1 MRDALNKLSYAFLM
15 IIASILLGSIGFML
29 VEDYGF
35 RDGVYMSVITFS
47 TVGFKE
53 VKPLSDEGKLFT
65 VFYIILNLGLFAYTA
80 SVISSYLFEGRFK
93 EIYKTYTDKKA
104 LKKLKNH
111 IIICGFGKNGEIAGN
126 GLNTS
131 KKDMIFIENDADLIN
146 SYTNEKGYQFLHGDA
161 VLESVLMEAGVE
173 RASTLI
179 TTLPSDADNVFITL
193 TAKELN
199 PQIQIIA
206 KATER
211 NTEKKLRRAGADHV
225 VMPDRVGGSYMASLV
240 TRPSVVQFLE
250 ILNGDHDSEYSLE
263 EINHNLLKD
272 KFKNLSLGEMDVK
285 NRTGATVLAFKDK
298 REGFVFNP
306 NSEVVCDEGDV
317 IILLGD
323 KKSIQTFKDE
333 FVE

>member
-1 MRDALNKLSYAFLM
+1 MHSALKKLLYAFLM
-15 IIASILLGSIGFML
+15 ILASILLGSLGYML
-29 VEDYGF
+29 IEGYGF

-53 VKPLSDEGKLFT
+53 VQPLSEDGKLFT

-80 SVISSYLFEGRFK
+80 SVISSYLFDGRFK
-93 EIYKTYTDKKA
+93 EIYKTYTDKQA
-104 LKKLKNH
+104 LKKLNDH

-126 GLNTS
+126 GLGIS
-131 KKDMIFIENDADLIN
+131 KKEVVFIEKDADVIN
-146 SYTNEKGYQFLHGDA
+146 NFNNEKNYQFLHGDA
-161 VLESVLMEAGVE
+161 VLESVLVEAGIE
-173 RASTLI
+173 RASTII

-199 PQIQIIA
+199 PQIQIIS

-240 TRPSVVQFLE
+240 IRPSVVEFLE
-250 ILNGDHDSEYSLE
+250 LLNGDQDSEYSLE
-263 EINHNLLKD
+263 EINHKLLKD

-285 NRTGATVLAFKDK
+285 NKTGATVLAFKDK
-298 REGFVFNP
+298 KEGFVFNP
-306 NSEVVCDEGDV
+306 NSEVICDEGDV
-317 IILLGD
+317 IILLGN

-333 FVE
+333 FVG

>member
-1 MRDALNKLSYAFLM
+1 MQSALKKLLYAFLM
-15 IIASILLGSIGFML
+15 IMSSILLGSLGYML
-29 VEDYGF
+29 IEGYGF

-53 VKPLSDEGKLFT
+53 VQPLSDEGKLFT
-65 VFYIILNLGLFAYTA
+65 VFYIIINLGLFAYTA

-126 GLNTS
+126 GLEKS
-131 KKDMIFIENDADLIN
+131 QKDFLFIEKNADVIN
-146 SYTNEKGYQFLHGDA
+146 NYNNEKAYQFLHGDA
-161 VLESVLMEAGVE
+161 VLESVLLEAGVE
-173 RASTLI
+173 RASTII

-240 TRPSVVQFLE
+240 TRPSVVEFLE
-250 ILNGDHDSEYSLE
+250 ILNGDQDSEYSLE
-263 EINHNLLKD
+263 EINHNLLKE
-272 KFKNLSLGEMDVK
+272 KFKNLSLGQMDVK
-285 NRTGATVLAFKDK
+285 NKTGATVLAFKDK
-298 REGFVFNP
+298 KEGFVFNP
-306 NSEVVCDEGDV
+306 HSEVKCNEGDV

-323 KKSIQTFKDE
+323 KKSLRAFKDE
-333 FVE
+333 FLD

>member
-1 MRDALNKLSYAFLM
+1 MQSALKRLSSAFMM
-15 IIASILLGSIGFML
+15 ITASILLGSFGYML
-29 VEDYGF
+29 IEGYGF

-53 VKPLSDEGKLFT
+53 VQPLSDDGKLFT
-65 VFYIILNLGLFAYTA
+65 VFYIIVNLGLFAYTA
-80 SVISSYLFEGRFK
+80 SVISSFLFEGRFK
-93 EIYKTYTDKKA
+93 EIYKTYTDRKA

-126 GLNTS
+126 GLNS
-131 KKDMIFIENDADLIN
+131 SNKDIVFIEKDADVIN
-146 SYTNEKGYQFLHGDA
+146 NYNNERGYQLLHGDS
-161 VLESVLMEAGVE
+161 VLESVLIEAGVE
-173 RASTLI
+173 RASTII

-240 TRPSVVQFLE
+240 TKPSVVEFLE
-250 ILNGDHDSEYSLE
+250 ILNGDQDSEYSLE

-272 KFKNLSLGEMDVK
+272 RFKNLSLGEMDVK
-285 NRTGATVLAFKDK
+285 NKTGATVLAFKDK
-298 REGFVFNP
+298 KEGFVFNP
-306 NSEVVCDEGDV
+306 NSDVICDEGDV
-317 IILLGD
+317 LILLGD
-323 KKSIQTFKDE
+323 KKSIQAFKDE
-333 FVE
+333 FVG

>member
-1 MRDALNKLSYAFLM
+1 
-15 IIASILLGSIGFML
+15 
-29 VEDYGF
+29 
-35 RDGVYMSVITFS
+35 
-47 TVGFKE
+47 
-53 VKPLSDEGKLFT
+53 
-65 VFYIILNLGLFAYTA
+65 
-80 SVISSYLFEGRFK
+80 
-93 EIYKTYTDKKA
+93 
-104 LKKLKNH
+104 
-111 IIICGFGKNGEIAGN
+111 
-126 GLNTS
+126 
-131 KKDMIFIENDADLIN
+131 MIFIENDADLIN

>member
-1 MRDALNKLSYAFLM
+1 MQSALRKLIYALLM
-15 IIASILLGSIGFML
+15 IIASIMLGSVGFML
-29 VEDYGF
+29 IEGYDF

-53 VKPLSDEGKLFT
+53 VQPLSDEGKLFT
-65 VFYIILNLGLFAYTA
+65 VFYIIVNLGLFAYTA
-80 SVISSYLFEGRFK
+80 SVISSFLFEGRFK
-93 EIYKTYTDKKA
+93 DIYKTYTDKKA
-104 LKKLKNH
+104 LKKLSDH

-126 GLNTS
+126 GLGIS
-131 KKDMIFIENDADLIN
+131 KKEIVFIEKNADVIN
-146 SYTNEKGYQFLHGDA
+146 NYNNEKGYQLLHGDA
-161 VLESVLMEAGVE
+161 VLESVLVEAGVE

-211 NTEKKLRRAGADHV
+211 NTEKKLKRAGANHV

-250 ILNGDHDSEYSLE
+250 ILNGDQNSEYSLE

-285 NRTGATVLAFKDK
+285 NKTGATVLAFKDK
-298 REGFVFNP
+298 EKGFVFNP

-323 KKSIQTFKDE
+323 KKSLKAFKE
-333 FVE
+333 AFVE

>member
-1 MRDALNKLSYAFLM
+1 MRSALTKLLYAFLM
-15 IIASILLGSIGFML
+15 IISSILLGSLGFML
-29 VEDYGF
+29 IENYDF

-53 VKPLSDEGKLFT
+53 VQPLSDEGKLFT
-65 VFYIILNLGLFAYTA
+65 VFYIIINLGLFAYTA

-104 LKKLKNH
+104 LKKLNDH
-111 IIICGFGKNGEIAGN
+111 IIICGFGKNGEIAGS
-126 GLNTS
+126 GLTAS
-131 KKDMIFIENDADLIN
+131 KKDMIFIEKNADLIN
-146 SYTNEKGYQFLHGDA
+146 SYNNEKGYQFLHGDA
-161 VLESVLMEAGVE
+161 VLESVLIEAGVE
-173 RASTLI
+173 RASTII

-211 NTEKKLRRAGADHV
+211 NTEKKLKRAGADHV

-240 TRPSVVQFLE
+240 TKPSVVQFLE
-250 ILNGDHDSEYSLE
+250 LLNGDHESEYSLQ

-272 KFKNLSLGEMDVK
+272 KFKHLSLGEMDVK
-285 NRTGATVLAFKDK
+285 NKTGATVLAFKDK
-298 REGFVFNP
+298 KEGFVFNP
-306 NSEVVCDEGDV
+306 NSEVVCNEGDV
-317 IILLGD
+317 IIILGD
-323 KKSIQTFKDE
+323 KKAIQSFKDE
-333 FVE
+333 FVG

>member
-1 MRDALNKLSYAFLM
+1 M
-15 IIASILLGSIGFML
+15 
-29 VEDYGF
+29 
-35 RDGVYMSVITFS
+35 
-47 TVGFKE
+47 
-53 VKPLSDEGKLFT
+53 
-65 VFYIILNLGLFAYTA
+65 
-80 SVISSYLFEGRFK
+80 
-93 EIYKTYTDKKA
+93 
-104 LKKLKNH
+104 KKLNNH
-111 IIICGFGKNGEIAGN
+111 IVICGFGKNGEIAGN
-126 GLNTS
+126 GLGVS
-131 KKDMIFIENDADLIN
+131 KRDLVFIEKNADVIN
-146 SYTNEKGYQFLHGDA
+146 NYNNEKGYQLLHDDA
-161 VLESVLMEAGVE
+161 VLESVLVEAGVE
-173 RASTLI
+173 RASTII

-285 NRTGATVLAFKDK
+285 NKTGATVLAFKDK
-298 REGFVFNP
+298 KEGFVFNP
-306 NSEVVCDEGDV
+306 NSDAICDEGDV
-317 IILLGD
+317 IILLGN
-323 KKSIQTFKDE
+323 KKSIQSFREE
-333 FVE
+333 FVK